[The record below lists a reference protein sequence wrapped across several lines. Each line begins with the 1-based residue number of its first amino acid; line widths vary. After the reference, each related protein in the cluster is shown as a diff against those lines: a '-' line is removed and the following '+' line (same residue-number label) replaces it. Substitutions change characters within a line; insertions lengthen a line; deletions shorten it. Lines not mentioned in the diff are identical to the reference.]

1 MFPLFHMFYCQLKVA
16 QLGPGYSQSASETIL
31 GRLSGQRP
39 RSSGRHLWKRLE
51 NIYTDSLK
59 THELRLSSII
69 LRSVIFLPLL
79 RRLKL
84 KVPCL
89 AKKKKKEKE
98 EKKKLE
104 EESSLTLESAVRQ
117 TQHYENWIG
126 LVNIGRCE
134 FCCLVNYIWEG
145 IFISNLHLDINLY
158 FVFD

>member
-1 MFPLFHMFYCQLKVA
+1 M
-16 QLGPGYSQSASETIL
+16 
-31 GRLSGQRP
+31 
-39 RSSGRHLWKRLE
+39 WKRLE

-117 TQHYENWIG
+117 T
-126 LVNIGRCE
+126 
-134 FCCLVNYIWEG
+134 
-145 IFISNLHLDINLY
+145 
-158 FVFD
+158 